1 MSAPTYQLGI
11 AIATLQRA
19 LAGEPDEDGVL
30 HEPEQVTEDI
40 DALLSG
46 VLRAAVEAADM
57 ADAARQRADEIKTR
71 SDRYKARAENLRAA
85 AFAAMDAMDRKRV
98 ELPDLT
104 ASVKNNPPRVLIT
117 DEAAIPSE
125 LTRTVITPDK
135 TAIAAALKRGESV
148 PGAELTNSIPTIQIR
163 TA

>member
-1 MSAPTYQLGI
+1 MANTYQLGL

-30 HEPEQVTEDI
+30 HEPEQVAEDI
-40 DALLSG
+40 DALLAG

-57 ADAARQRADEIKTR
+57 ADAARQRADALKAR
-71 SDRYKARAENLRAA
+71 SDRYKVRAETLRAA
-85 AFAAMDAMDRKRV
+85 AFAAMDATGQRRV

-104 ASVKNNPPRVLIT
+104 ASIRTPPPRVLIT
-117 DEAAIPSE
+117 DEAAIPPDM
-125 LTRTVITPDK
+125 TRTVTTPDK
-135 TAIAAALKRGESV
+135 TAIAAALKRGDAV
-148 PGAELTNSIPTIQIR
+148 PGAELSNSIPTIQIR